1 MHANHLMNE
10 CYIDLKKNT
19 TQLQQSF
26 SLVQN
31 EVVARVK
38 ISFSYAVISWKKKL
52 EENTRAILF
61 AAKNTTALFFTVA
74 RYEWIVLRSETTPL
88 SVLTEIS
95 GKSWYSASADPQFK
109 GFEFALAY
117 ARNHLRPNLSD
128 SVCGSSSSN
137 K

>member
-1 MHANHLMNE
+1 MN
-10 CYIDLKKNT
+10 
-19 TQLQQSF
+19 LQTF
-26 SLVQN
+26 EL
-31 EVVARVK
+31 RG
-38 ISFSYAVISWKKKL
+38 L
-52 EENTRAILF
+52 LF
-61 AAKNTTALFFTVA
+61 AAQNTTALFFTVA

-95 GKSWYSASADPQFK
+95 GNSWYSASADPQFK